1 MAKRVT
7 IQTELTTEE
16 LHDRYRSATNAV
28 ERTRLPYPVVDEGG
42 PHAR

>member
-7 IQTELTTEE
+7 VQTELTTEE
-16 LHDRYRSATNAV
+16 LHERYRSATNAV
-28 ERTRLPYPVVDEGG
+28 ERTRLPHPVVDEGG